1 MGEEAVDAGEEIG
14 VVFAAFLGTEKGLAV
29 EGFSLAEVSLLL
41 TEIGEDA
48 DLLDEAA
55 DARRIV
61 IRQTASLLDTAG
73 GGSNLALKGGIH
85 A

>member
-1 MGEEAVDAGEEIG
+1 
-14 VVFAAFLGTEKGLAV
+14 
-29 EGFSLAEVSLLL
+29 
-41 TEIGEDA
+41 
-48 DLLDEAA
+48 
-55 DARRIV
+55 V